1 MGQIGWFRGKA
12 GHLRYS
18 HVSKLGRNGAP
29 GAIALLVCF
38 MSLLVPAAAR
48 AQGDRVVV
56 LHLDDTIQPISADY
70 LKRGLDRAAD
80 VHAQAVLVEM
90 NTPGGLL
97 ESMREM
103 VKDIL
108 ASPVPVIVYVGPSGS
123 RAGSAGFFIMESADI
138 AAMAPGTEAGAAHPV
153 VEMGSVSDT
162 MKQKIL
168 NDALAFLRS
177 YVSERGRNVNA
188 AQAAVSDSKS
198 YTAKEAQDLHLID
211 TIAPNDRALLD
222 AIDGRMVKRFNG
234 ATQVLHTRNAAIVT
248 VDENLRES
256 IMDRLMD
263 PNLAVLILLAGALLI
278 YLEFHVPGTIIPG
291 ALGTLMVLLALF
303 SLNLLPV
310 RYTSLALI
318 VCALVLMVLE
328 AKFPSHGVLA
338 LGGTAALILGL
349 MTLVAGPIP
358 EMRVQLATA
367 IAAGLAFGGITST
380 LVWLAARARRN
391 KVMIG
396 PEALIGAVGIAQQA
410 LMPQGQVLVHGELW
424 LAESANPVAPG
435 TSVRVRAVDGLKL
448 LVDPASPQP
457 AGSPGVQER
466 VTA

>member
-1 MGQIGWFRGKA
+1 M
-12 GHLRYS
+12 
-18 HVSKLGRNGAP
+18 
-29 GAIALLVCF
+29 ALLVC
-38 MSLLVPAAAR
+38 LLALFLPATAR
-48 AQGDRVVV
+48 AQSDKVVV

-70 LKRGLDRAAD
+70 LKRGLDRAAEL
-80 VHAQAVLVEM
+80 HAQAVLVEM

-188 AQAAVSDSKS
+188 AQAAVTDSKS
-198 YTAKEAQDLHLID
+198 YTANEAQDLHLID

-222 AIDGRMVKRFNG
+222 AIDGRTVKRFNG
-234 ATQVLHTRNAAIVT
+234 GTLVLHTRGASLVS

-263 PNLAVLILLAGALLI
+263 PNLAVLILLAGAMLI

-338 LGGTAALILGL
+338 LCGTAALILGL

-358 EMRVQLATA
+358 EMRVQMATA
-367 IAAGLAFGGITST
+367 ISAGLAFGLIST
-380 LVWLAARARRN
+380 FLVRIAWRARRN

-396 PEALIGAVGIAQQA
+396 PEALVGAVGVAQQA
-410 LMPQGQVLVHGELW
+410 LEPQGQVLVHGELW
-424 LAESANPVAPG
+424 QAEAATPVPEG
-435 TSVRVRAVDGLKL
+435 GRVRVRAVDGLKL
-448 LVDPASPQP
+448 LVDAETPQP
-457 AGSPGVQER
+457 ASTSGVQER

>member
-1 MGQIGWFRGKA
+1 MERGLGAQGA
-12 GHLRYS
+12 GNGKTFLM
-18 HVSKLGRNGAP
+18 LGLGLFLCSV
-29 GAIALLVCF
+29 G
-38 MSLLVPAAAR
+38 LLVPAKAR
-48 AQGDRVVV
+48 AQSDKVVI

-70 LKRGLDRAAD
+70 LKRGIDRAGEL
-80 VHAQAVLVEM
+80 HAQAVLVEM

-153 VEMGSVSDT
+153 VEVGSVSDT

-177 YVSERGRNVNA
+177 YVSERGRNVDA
-188 AQAAVSDSKS
+188 AQAAVSESKS
-198 YTAKEAQDLHLID
+198 YTANEAQNLHLID
-211 TIAPNDRALLD
+211 AIAANDRALLD

-234 ATQVLHTRNAAIVT
+234 GTQVLHTRGTTLVT

-318 VCALVLMVLE
+318 LCALVLMVLE

-349 MTLVAGPIP
+349 LTLVAGPIP

-367 IAAGLAFGGITST
+367 VAAGLAFGGITSM

-396 PEALIGAVGIAQQA
+396 PEALVGAIGVTQQA
-410 LMPQGQVLVHGELW
+410 LQPQGQVLVHGELW
-424 LAESANPVAPG
+424 LAESANPIAPG
-435 TSVRVRAVDGLKL
+435 TRVRVRAVDGLKL
-448 LVDPASPQP
+448 LVDPATGQP
-457 AGSPGVQER
+457 AGGSGVQER